1 VNGFRIGDG
10 GLVTRPSGCWIPNDF
25 PVNVWAPPTFC
36 TCVAEAFSVRRVAGD
51 RDYERLFRESAPGLW
66 RALYGFAG
74 GRRQVAEDALAEAF
88 ARAIER
94 GRDVRDPLPYIYRTA
109 FRLASA
115 ELQRDRG
122 RGELPSDITA
132 SDAPDLVDLLRALQ
146 TLPAKQRAAVI
157 LHDEEGYPAA
167 EVARLIG
174 VSPATVRVHLHRG
187 RKRLREL
194 LGSEEDD

>member
-1 VNGFRIGDG
+1 MPAA
-10 GLVTRPSGCWIPNDF
+10 L
-25 PVNVWAPPTFC
+25 C
-36 TCVAEAFSVRRVAGD
+36 TYVAEAFSVPSVAGG
-51 RDYERLFRESAPGLW
+51 RNYERLYRESAPGLW
-66 RALYGFAG
+66 RALYGFTG
-74 GRRQVAEDALAEAF
+74 GRPQVAEDALAEAF

-94 GRDVRDPLPYIYRTA
+94 GRGVRDPLPYIYRTA

-115 ELQRDRG
+115 ELQRDRDQ
-122 RGELPSDITA
+122 RELPSDITA
-132 SDAPDLVDLLRALQ
+132 GDAPDLVDLLRALQ

-157 LHDEEGYPAA
+157 LHDEEGYPAD
-167 EVARLIG
+167 EIARLIG

>member
-1 VNGFRIGDG
+1 
-10 GLVTRPSGCWIPNDF
+10 
-25 PVNVWAPPTFC
+25 
-36 TCVAEAFSVRRVAGD
+36 VAEAFSVRSVAGD
-51 RDYERLFRESAPGLW
+51 RDYERLFRESAPALW

-122 RGELPSDITA
+122 REELPSDITA

-146 TLPAKQRAAVI
+146 TLPAKQRAAII

>member
-1 VNGFRIGDG
+1 M
-10 GLVTRPSGCWIPNDF
+10 PS
-25 PVNVWAPPTFC
+25 ALC
-36 TCVAEAFSVRRVAGD
+36 TYVAEAFSVPSVAGG
-51 RDYERLFRESAPGLW
+51 RNYERLYRESAPGLW
-66 RALYGFAG
+66 RALYGFTG
-74 GRRQVAEDALAEAF
+74 GRPQVAEDALAEAF

-94 GRDVRDPLPYIYRTA
+94 GRGVRDPLPYIYRTA

-115 ELQRDRG
+115 ELQRDRD
-122 RGELPSDITA
+122 RRELPSDITA
-132 SDAPDLVDLLRALQ
+132 GDAPDLVDLLRALQ

-194 LGSEEDD
+194 LGSEEGD